1 MKVLIRGTENVNN
14 IALYN
19 IRKEEI
25 TEKALLNFFGFDTD
39 MYISE
44 FKDNIQPD
52 EPIDINEVSDSDI
65 IKDIGSF
72 RKATPAEKQKYN
84 VTYVMTKEFYRTFYY
99 FVTDTQGLLEKLA
112 VASATEV
119 QRIISVSPIV
129 QNIM

>member
-44 FKDNIQPD
+44 FKENIQPD
-52 EPIDINEVSDSDI
+52 EPIDINEISDSDI

-84 VTYVMTKEFYRTFYY
+84 VTYVMTKEFYKTFYY

-119 QRIISVSPIV
+119 QRIVSVSPIV
-129 QNIM
+129 QSLS